1 MKNFIFCAAC
11 SKVTLKALEWRQWF
25 RSDAFIINFEQIS
38 QIALVFPLESF
49 FLRNSFNVVDQRCS
63 AKMLFPKIFAKFT
76 EKYLRQ
82 SVRFPPD
89 FQLYLKEAPA
99 IVISNGFRE
108 ILGTSNHGQN
118 ILDKL

>member
-11 SKVTLKALEWRQWF
+11 SKVILKALEWRQWF
-25 RSDAFIINFEQIS
+25 RSDAFIINLEQIS
-38 QIALVFPLESF
+38 QIALVFPLE
-49 FLRNSFNVVDQRCS
+49 SFNVVDQRCS